1 LFSVDRSRIDNTIFN
16 APPREGLMLSIAVFA
31 SGNGSNLQALIDA
44 SRCGRLKAR
53 IPVVISNNSDSFALT
68 RAQKAG
74 ITTYHIS
81 QKKYPDYINY
91 ISQLL
96 TVLKKHDIIL
106 IVLAGYMKLLPREI
120 VDTYYGR
127 VINIHPALLPKY
139 GGPGMYGRNIHQ
151 SVLAAGEKYSGATVH
166 IVDSQFDHGPI
177 LIQRRLL
184 VNPNDTPDTLAARV
198 LEIEHEILPQAVE
211 LFIK

>member
-1 LFSVDRSRIDNTIFN
+1 
-16 APPREGLMLSIAVFA
+16 MLSIAVFA

-184 VNPNDTPDTLAARV
+184 VNPNDTP
-198 LEIEHEILPQAVE
+198 ILSPPECWKLSTKYCPRQSNC
-211 LFIK
+211 L